1 MRSSVQRHQHRDHLL
16 TCKRLRVENR
26 CFRETGGISRN
37 NHDHGFRP
45 AFLDCATGH
54 VYLSRF
60 PNGSPAPVHLLDGL
74 PDDLVVH
81 RNTEGR
87 VTAVKHTLVP
97 GFLRAEQFYTREQAA
112 QFLASPLAG

>member
-1 MRSSVQRHQHRDHLL
+1 
-16 TCKRLRVENR
+16 
-26 CFRETGGISRN
+26 
-37 NHDHGFRP
+37 
-45 AFLDCATGH
+45 
-54 VYLSRF
+54 
-60 PNGSPAPVHLLDGL
+60 VHLLDGL